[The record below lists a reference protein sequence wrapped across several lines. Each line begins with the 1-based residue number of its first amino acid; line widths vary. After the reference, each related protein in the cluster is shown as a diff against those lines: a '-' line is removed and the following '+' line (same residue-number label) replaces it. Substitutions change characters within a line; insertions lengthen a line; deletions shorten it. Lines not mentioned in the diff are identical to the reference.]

1 MKDIENSKSK
11 LETAE
16 IVRAK
21 VKSFV
26 NPELS
31 RLPTTRKLESPSPLP
46 AVIDVF
52 NKLSL

>member
-1 MKDIENSKSK
+1 M
-11 LETAE
+11 ETAD

-31 RLPTTRKLESPSPLP
+31 RLPTSRKLDSPIQPLP
-46 AVIDVF
+46 TPVDLF